1 MSDIT
6 YEELIPS
13 CKFAA
18 TNDRTSSDITYEELI
33 PVAIHASL
41 KSHLWSDITYE
52 ELILTCKHNAYSRDC
67 CDCKVGHYL

>member
-52 ELILTCKHNAYSRDC
+52 ELIPSEAGCKNFFLRRT
-67 CDCKVGHYL
+67 LPMRN